1 MIGGGTRR
9 APTTSCWIAMALFS
23 LTRWFQRP
31 APPAPPAP
39 PAAPAPTATT
49 HLPAALEARV
59 ARWLASESPALVA
72 LALESVRRLT
82 KATPRSQDEPPTAG
96 APAWLGPT
104 LDRLEALP
112 EPLPVPPQA
121 PGLAWRYL
129 VLMRLL
135 GDALEAAYT
144 AAWRQGVA
152 TGCPLTDAPD
162 ENPAPRGQDGARERA
177 RRQGAGLAALIA
189 GTRLPLAGQ
198 RHLYAAQVMG
208 VDWSDSTAFWA
219 CVRAAGAQKSSSAA
233 ADTGIPASEPE
244 SPGGATGTSLPEAG
258 RLVTDA
264 ATLRPVSLPDV
275 PGEPQASARA
285 SVAPPRLRHPATSLP
300 DATPPAAAGSSPPDP
315 HRAPL
320 PDVTTD
326 PWNAL
331 ARTALA
337 TLVASPRF
345 NQPAGV
351 AWFYDG
357 VFYVAAKAFA
367 ETLQHHAWIAA
378 QPELRDRKAIYRQL
392 LMRCLILPEGA
403 RPVWHLLI
411 IAPSATEPRY
421 VSALKMAPALAAGL
435 TPCPAF
441 SGVLRPGTAAAMH
454 ALKSAH

>member
-1 MIGGGTRR
+1 
-9 APTTSCWIAMALFS
+9 MALFS
-23 LTRWFQRP
+23 LTHWFQRP
-31 APPAPPAP
+31 APSAP
-39 PAAPAPTATT
+39 PAAPAPTP
-49 HLPAALEARV
+49 LPAAVEARV
-59 ARWLASESPALVA
+59 ARWLASESPARVA

-82 KATPRSQDEPPTAG
+82 RATPRSPDEPPTAG
-96 APAWLGPT
+96 APAWLGPA

-121 PGLAWRYL
+121 PDLAWRYL
-129 VLMRLL
+129 VLIRLL
-135 GDALEAAYT
+135 GDALEAAHT
-144 AAWRQGVA
+144 AAWRQGVV

-162 ENPAPRGQDGARERA
+162 ENPAPRGRDGARERA
-177 RRQGAGLAALIA
+177 RHQGAGLAALIA
-189 GTRLPLAGQ
+189 GARLPLAGQ

-219 CVRAAGAQKSSSAA
+219 CVRAAGSQKPSSAT

-244 SPGGATGTSLPEAG
+244 SPAGAPGASLSAAG
-258 RLVTDA
+258 RPVT
-264 ATLRPVSLPDV
+264 
-275 PGEPQASARA
+275 
-285 SVAPPRLRHPATSLP
+285 
-300 DATPPAAAGSSPPDP
+300 TPPSAVHSSPPDP
-315 HRAPL
+315 HRTSL
-320 PDVTTD
+320 PDAATD
-326 PWNAL
+326 PWHAL

-337 TLVASPRF
+337 TLVATPRF

-357 VFYVAAKAFA
+357 VFYVAAQAFA

-378 QPELRDRKAIYRQL
+378 QPDLRDRKAVYRQL
-392 LMRCLILPEGA
+392 LRRRLILPEGA

-441 SGVLRPGTAAAMH
+441 SGVLRPGTAAALH